1 VLGIPD
7 ADSSENQTA
16 SKNFVVTAISCALPR
31 GPNDPPALNSR
42 HRVNVLPGSR
52 LHALCGIDWLD
63 EEHFCNYGISEE
75 YVERF
80 EAAGLR
86 ISARGESGDVRAVEL
101 AEHPFFISTLF
112 HPHRR
117 SHHPFIAAFVEA
129 AATSAKIKASLA

>member
-1 VLGIPD
+1 LGIHD

-16 SKNFVVTAISCALPR
+16 SNNFVVTAIACALPR
-31 GPNDPPALNSR
+31 APNKPPALHSS

-52 LHALCGIDWLD
+52 LHALCGVDRLD

-75 YVERF
+75 YVVRF

-86 ISARGESGDVRAVEL
+86 ISARGEGGDVRAVEL

-117 SHHPFIAAFVEA
+117 SHHPFISAFVEA